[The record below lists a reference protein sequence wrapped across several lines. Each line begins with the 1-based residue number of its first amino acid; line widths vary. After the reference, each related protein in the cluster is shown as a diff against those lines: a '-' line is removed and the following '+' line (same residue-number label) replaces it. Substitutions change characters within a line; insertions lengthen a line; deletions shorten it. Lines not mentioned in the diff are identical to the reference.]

1 MKNLTKALL
10 VMLLLGSTLTVSAQK
25 KRDIAYV
32 SDIPEG
38 RNILMQPLLG
48 KIRPAKGR
56 ISIGFTIDWKGNVIA
71 AKADPHETTLT
82 SRDLIAKYE
91 QAVLEA
97 KFSKIKKNEPNQ
109 HGRLTYVFDK

>member
-1 MKNLTKALL
+1 MKHLTKALL

-48 KIRPAKGR
+48 KIRPAKGK

-71 AKADPHETTLT
+71 AKADPRATTIAN
-82 SRDLIAKYE
+82 RDLIAKYE
-91 QAVLEA
+91 QAIMEA
-97 KFSKIKKNEPNQ
+97 KFSKLKKDEANQ
-109 HGRLTYVFDK
+109 HGVLTYNFDK

>member
-48 KIRPAKGR
+48 KVRPAKGK

-71 AKADPHETTLT
+71 AKADPRATTIT
-82 SRDLIAKYE
+82 NRDLIAKYE
-91 QAVLEA
+91 QAVMEA
-97 KFSKIKKNEPNQ
+97 KFSKIKKDEANQ